1 MRQTQISRRGLD
13 RTSVTV
19 LALAL
24 AAGSVAAQP
33 GATPTGTPTTP
44 KPPTTALPAAT
55 GTPATGTP
63 ATGTP
68 TTGTPTTPTTG
79 TPATGTPTTGAPT
92 PGTTPTDPTDPN
104 QTATADTVDPE
115 SMPVNLRLRRLE
127 QRVQA
132 LKERAW
138 RAKARTTQLKE
149 AVIGGGVGA
158 QATLVHENKMGSSFR
173 LIRLVYAL
181 DGTQVFARSE
191 DTSPNLYKTKSF
203 DILTGP
209 ISPGSHSISALAVYR
224 GHGYGVF
231 KYLNKYTFTVRASH
245 TFTAAEGKATRIEAS
260 GFEKGGRTTPLEKRP
275 AIDFK
280 VTAGTGEK

>member
-231 KYLNKYTFTVRASH
+231 KYLNKYTFTLRSSH
-245 TFTAAEGKATRIEAS
+245 TFTAAEGKATRVEAV
-260 GFEKGGRTTPLEKRP
+260 GYEKGGQTTPLDKRP
-275 AIDFK
+275 AVDFK
-280 VTAGTGEK
+280 VTSGTGEK